1 MSKEI
6 GAQHPLVTNFVG
18 MTAGAAVLIAVS
30 ALAGETLALPHEGE
44 TQLAFVYL
52 VAATVGLFVFVLVVI
67 QRWTAST
74 TSYIFVSMPL
84 VAVVTGA
91 LLADEEITLTTL
103 LGGAVVTAGVYVGAI
118 ARNR

>member
-1 MSKEI
+1 
-6 GAQHPLVTNFVG
+6 
-18 MTAGAAVLIAVS
+18 MTAGAAVLIAVA

-44 TQLAFVYL
+44 TQLAVAYL

-74 TSYIFVSMPL
+74 TSYIFVLMPV

-103 LGGAVVTAGVYVGAI
+103 LGGAVVSAGVYVGAI